1 MEPNTASHDEPDL
14 NDPRVDDQDAQPANP
29 SLRTCVVTRAELTPD
44 DLIRFV
50 VGPDGAVVPDLARRL
65 PGRGVWV
72 TLDRKAVEKAIKIKA
87 FARSMKRQVTA
98 SPELPALIERLL
110 VKRSIEAL
118 SLANKAGLVLTGFG
132 KVEAELTRA
141 PLALMHATDAAED
154 GCHKL
159 NRKWVAINA
168 DLNRSALIIGGL
180 TIEQLSLAIGRENV
194 VHTCL
199 RPGGAAARFVDA
211 ISRTMRYR
219 TGLSPGLSPGF
230 GPGDGMGDGQQR
242 PSGTTLSDAGEAA
255 ANGGLGEVGRG

>member
-1 MEPNTASHDEPDL
+1 MEPTEASHVEPDH
-14 NDPRVDDQDAQPANP
+14 DGPSVEPHDVQPANS
-29 SLRTCVVTRAELTPD
+29 SLRTCVVTRAERKPD
-44 DLIRFV
+44 ELIRFV

-72 TLDRKAVEKAIKIKA
+72 TLDCKAVEKAVKTKA
-87 FARSMKRQVTA
+87 FSRSMKRQVTA
-98 SPELPALIERLL
+98 SPDLPALIERLL

-118 SLANKAGLVLTGFG
+118 SIANKAGLVLTGFG
-132 KVEAELTRA
+132 KVEAELTRG

-199 RPGGAAARFVDA
+199 RPGGAASRFVDA
-211 ISRTMRYR
+211 ITRTMRYR
-219 TGLSPGLSPGF
+219 TGF
-230 GPGDGMGDGQQR
+230 GPGEGQQS
-242 PSGTTLSDAGEAA
+242 PSGTRSPDAGLSDAGEAT
-255 ANGGLGEVGRG
+255 E

>member
-1 MEPNTASHDEPDL
+1 MEPITATHDEPDQSG
-14 NDPRVDDQDAQPANP
+14 PSVDQDDVQPANS
-29 SLRTCVVTRAELTPD
+29 SLRTCVVTRAERTPD
-44 DLIRFV
+44 ELIRFV

-72 TLDRKAVEKAIKIKA
+72 ALDAAVVATAVKTKA

-98 SPELPALIERLL
+98 TPDLPALIERLL

-118 SLANKAGLVLTGFG
+118 SIANKAGLVLTGFG
-132 KVEAELTRA
+132 KVEAELTRS

-154 GCHKL
+154 GCQKL

-168 DLNRSALIIGGL
+168 DHNRSALIIGGL
-180 TIEQLSLAIGRENV
+180 TIDQLSLAIGRENV

-199 RPGGAAARFVDA
+199 RHGGAATRFVDA

-219 TGLSPGLSPGF
+219 TGEGASVPK
-230 GPGDGMGDGQQR
+230 
-242 PSGTTLSDAGEAA
+242 SDKAENA
-255 ANGGLGEVGRG
+255 

>member
-1 MEPNTASHDEPDL
+1 MEPNAATHVEPDL
-14 NDPRVDDQDAQPANP
+14 MGPRVEPDDVQPANS

-44 DLIRFV
+44 ELIRFV

-72 TLDRKAVEKAIKIKA
+72 TLDCKAVEKAIKTKA

-118 SLANKAGLVLTGFG
+118 SIANKAGLVLTGFG
-132 KVEAELTRA
+132 KVEAELTRG

-154 GCHKL
+154 GCQKL

-168 DLNRSALIIGGL
+168 DHNRSAMIVAGL

-199 RPGGAAARFVDA
+199 RHGGAASRFVDA
-211 ISRTMRYR
+211 ITRTTRYR
-219 TGLSPGLSPGF
+219 TGDVP
-230 GPGDGMGDGQQR
+230 GDGQQM
-242 PSGTTLSDAGEAA
+242 SLGAA
-255 ANGGLGEVGRG
+255 ETSSESVSEPMSEPGAS